1 MLTEVKLYQMQFQE
15 DDNVA
20 LTFKFID
27 LLGNVREKGL
37 GVIIVVN
44 NLNLFAFTKK
54 TLVQTQKKG
63 FSRIEMPQMFFV
75 EFLANTMVANGYST
89 PSSY

>member
-20 LTFKFID
+20 LNFKFND

-54 TLVQTQKKG
+54 ALVRTRKKRCQG
-63 FSRIEMPQMFFV
+63 EKYR
-75 EFLANTMVANGYST
+75 NC
-89 PSSY
+89 SS

>member
-1 MLTEVKLYQMQFQE
+1 M
-15 DDNVA
+15 NVA
-20 LTFKFID
+20 LNFKFND

-63 FSRIEMPQMFFV
+63 FSRIDA
-75 EFLANTMVANGYST
+75 ANVLRRVFGQHNGCKRLFNT
-89 PSSY
+89 F

>member
-20 LTFKFID
+20 LNFKFND

-44 NLNLFAFTKK
+44 NLNLFAFTKQS
-54 TLVQTQKKG
+54 LVQTVKKRFQG
-63 FSRIEMPQMFFV
+63 EKCRKC
-75 EFLANTMVANGYST
+75 
-89 PSSY
+89 SS

>member
-20 LTFKFID
+20 LNFKFND
-27 LLGNVREKGL
+27 LLGKVREKGL

-54 TLVQTQKKG
+54 TLVQTRKKLFQG
-63 FSRIEMPQMFFV
+63 
-75 EFLANTMVANGYST
+75 
-89 PSSY
+89 

>member
-1 MLTEVKLYQMQFQE
+1 MQFQE

-20 LTFKFID
+20 LNFKFND

-54 TLVQTQKKG
+54 TLVQTRKKLFQG
-63 FSRIEMPQMFFV
+63 
-75 EFLANTMVANGYST
+75 
-89 PSSY
+89 

>member
-1 MLTEVKLYQMQFQE
+1 MQFQE

-20 LTFKFID
+20 LNFKFND

-54 TLVQTQKKG
+54 ALVRTRKKR
-63 FSRIEMPQMFFV
+63 FKER
-75 EFLANTMVANGYST
+75 NTAIVLRRVFGQHNGCKRLFNT
-89 PSSY
+89 F

>member
-1 MLTEVKLYQMQFQE
+1 MQFQE
-15 DDNVA
+15 HDNVA
-20 LTFKFID
+20 LNFKFND

-37 GVIIVVN
+37 GVIILVN

-54 TLVQTQKKG
+54 NTCPDTKKA
-63 FSRIEMPQMFFV
+63 FSRREMPQMFFV

>member
-1 MLTEVKLYQMQFQE
+1 MLTEVNLYQMQFQE

-20 LTFKFID
+20 LNFKFND

-44 NLNLFAFTKK
+44 NLNLFVFTKK
-54 TLVQTQKKG
+54 TVVRTRKKRFQG
-63 FSRIEMPQMFFV
+63 
-75 EFLANTMVANGYST
+75 
-89 PSSY
+89 